1 MSIMKI
7 FPCAAAT
14 VAAALLLTPACSEAS
29 AQDINGRA
37 SAALDWKA
45 AKGFHLEAEYEVRAK
60 DSFSGIERNQFSLG
74 ASYKLNKHL
83 KTGLE
88 YTFIGH
94 YGNSSGEFRPRHRL
108 SANVTG
114 SVDAGDW
121 RFSLRER
128 LQFTHKSYDVN
139 PYQEVLNPLTLKS
152 RLMVKYRGFKTVE
165 PYAYVELRNV
175 FNDPKCSATYNSATG
190 KWSDYEFLGY
200 SHAYVNRVRGA
211 LGLEWSLTK
220 RHSLDFTAMFNY
232 HNELEIDTD
241 KAGTKLKSY
250 AWQNPTSATL
260 SIGYKFS
267 F

>member
-1 MSIMKI
+1 MNIMRI
-7 FPCAAAT
+7 FPKS
-14 VAAALLLTPACSEAS
+14 VAAIALALLAQSYSEVS
-29 AQDINGRA
+29 AQDVNGRA
-37 SAALDWKA
+37 SAELDWKV
-45 AKGFHLEAEYEVRAK
+45 AKGFHLNAGYEVRSK

-114 SVDAGDW
+114 SVGAGNW

-128 LQFTHKSYDVN
+128 LQFTHKFYDIN
-139 PYQEVLNPLTLKS
+139 PCQEVLNPLTLKS
-152 RLMVKYRGFKTVE
+152 RLMAKYRGFKTVE

-175 FNDPKCSATYNSATG
+175 FNDPKCSATYNTATG
-190 KWSDYEFLGY
+190 SWTDYEFIGY

-211 LGLEWSLTK
+211 LGLEWNLTK
-220 RHSLDFTAMFNY
+220 RHSLDFTVMYNY
-232 HNELEIDTD
+232 HNELEIDTN

-250 AWQNPTSATL
+250 AWQNPSTATV
-260 SIGYKFS
+260 SVGYKFS